1 MHSLRNLGLR
11 KWNRILLILIETC
24 PTSNFGET
32 GPYNLRRFQSW
43 IRVTFMTSSTTTGGP
58 HCPLPQQ
65 LQRGKPTPLPRF
77 TLTFIRTILYLQDHL
92 QRGSQSKTARA
103 IQSLVYR
110 QGIII
115 MKKQNIYKPLPVTSV
130 NLLQPHWSCTKVTL
144 HYSSIFQQ
152 RCEET
157 TKLDAEKNEK
167 NQTKMQPAGLA
178 HDLRDGVTGT
188 NRQYENLL
196 TLWDTLSR

>member
-1 MHSLRNLGLR
+1 
-11 KWNRILLILIETC
+11 
-24 PTSNFGET
+24 
-32 GPYNLRRFQSW
+32 
-43 IRVTFMTSSTTTGGP
+43 
-58 HCPLPQQ
+58 
-65 LQRGKPTPLPRF
+65 
-77 TLTFIRTILYLQDHL
+77 
-92 QRGSQSKTARA
+92 
-103 IQSLVYR
+103 
-110 QGIII
+110 

-167 NQTKMQPAGLA
+167 NQTNMQPAGLA

>member
-1 MHSLRNLGLR
+1 MSSSHGQKLCFTPSQRCRMHSLRNLGLR

-43 IRVTFMTSSTTTGGP
+43 IRVTFMTSSTTTEGS

-65 LQRGKPTPLPRF
+65 LQRGKPTPLPTF

-103 IQSLVYR
+103 ISKSSLQTRDHHHEKTKYIQATAGYFRQSSAATLVMY
-110 QGIII
+110 
-115 MKKQNIYKPLPVTSV
+115 
-130 NLLQPHWSCTKVTL
+130 
-144 HYSSIFQQ
+144 
-152 RCEET
+152 
-157 TKLDAEKNEK
+157 
-167 NQTKMQPAGLA
+167 
-178 HDLRDGVTGT
+178 
-188 NRQYENLL
+188 
-196 TLWDTLSR
+196 